1 MDISKLE
8 SKMEKLNES
17 KSYLNGLREKLCNEW
32 FIFKSQLF
40 ETPEQDFE
48 HIDGELWALMLDF
61 CVCY

>member
-48 HIDGELWALMLDF
+48 HIDGEL
-61 CVCY
+61 